1 MNAAKIEKA
10 RALLDQHNISATDP
24 LPRELLIK
32 KVQPLYTEK
41 DIALLEKNHIRTVD
55 YRNEVPV
62 ASGVTLEFYNAGHV
76 PGSALAF
83 LRITTGKNESYRIL
97 MSGDLGRVDGD
108 FHPYGLPEIPLS
120 EAIDTIV
127 HETTYGGKVHIELS
141 ESIHALG
148 AAIRDAYI
156 SGKKAFII
164 PALSLERTPAILH
177 HLLTL
182 REQEYFHGKIKL
194 DGPLAIDYLSAT
206 LEAATDEDFIAHLTN
221 KKAVQHVR
229 HTNPKT
235 GKKLPAQSAS
245 EITANQRG
253 FEVIVAGSGMA
264 NGGYILD
271 YLKKFAGSDE
281 YVFAFTCYQ

>member
-1 MNAAKIEKA
+1 MNATKIEKA

-41 DIALLEKNHIRTVD
+41 DIALLEKNHIRTID
-55 YRNEVPV
+55 YKNEVAI

-83 LRITTGKNESYRIL
+83 LRITTGKDESYRIL

-120 EAIDTIV
+120 EPIDTIV
-127 HETTYGGKVHIELS
+127 HETTYGGKVHVELS

-182 REQEYFHGKIKL
+182 REQEYFHGKIEL
-194 DGPLAIDYLSAT
+194 DSPLAESYIPAT
-206 LEAATDEDFIAHLTN
+206 LEAAIDENFIAHLED
-221 KKAVQHVR
+221 KKAVRLVR
-229 HTNPKT
+229 HNDPKT
-235 GKKLPAQSAS
+235 GKKLPAQT
-245 EITANQRG
+245 TAELAVNQRG
-253 FEVIVAGSGMA
+253 FKVIVAGSGMA

-281 YVFAFTCYQ
+281 FVFAFTCYQ